1 MHQRFTWFTK
11 LLQRKSL
18 FFNKCAVKCFKRKYI
33 WLIALLVD
41 LVSHC
46 FLPSSHTKYQDVEK
60 CELGLYLVSGLSEA
74 FILHSFGTHSLC
86 FILGIT
92 VSIRL
97 LSCRQQ
103 RMDSCNKEFIGRI
116 FIANFLSYE
125 TQEMSR
131 RAGRFW
137 HQNHSM
143 SHAAQ
148 SSVENITGT
157 TAGCHQERILCC
169 SWCRSRQVHL
179 PGHA

>member
-1 MHQRFTWFTK
+1 MLQEKIHLINCIASRF
-11 LLQRKSL
+11 SL
-18 FFNKCAVKCFKRKYI
+18 TLFPSQQSYTISGCWEVWA
-33 WLIALLVD
+33 WALFSKWALH
-41 LVSHC
+41 LS
-46 FLPSSHTKYQDVEK
+46 
-60 CELGLYLVSGLSEA
+60 LSEA